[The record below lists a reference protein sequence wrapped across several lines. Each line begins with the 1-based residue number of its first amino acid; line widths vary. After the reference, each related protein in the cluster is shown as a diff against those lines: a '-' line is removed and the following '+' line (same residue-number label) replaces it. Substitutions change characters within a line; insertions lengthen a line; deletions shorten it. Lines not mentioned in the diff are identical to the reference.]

1 MHRSANSSS
10 VRITARPPAEGAR
23 QLPPTRDPPADRDQV
38 PHVNGAAG
46 SAEQTRY
53 LTEDRDRIAQGMT
66 DVVVRRIFAA
76 GLDLQAALGLIGEH
90 RAAVKICHAIDELDL
105 AIRDV
110 RSAIFG
116 RGLRAEQADLPNFT
130 AACAVPCSEGL
141 PAHRTHRGVPNRLAQ
156 G

>member
-1 MHRSANSSS
+1 M
-10 VRITARPPAEGAR
+10 
-23 QLPPTRDPPADRDQV
+23 
-38 PHVNGAAG
+38 
-46 SAEQTRY
+46 
-53 LTEDRDRIAQGMT
+53 
-66 DVVVRRIFAA
+66 VRRIFAA

-116 RGLRAEQADLPNFT
+116 RGLRTEQADLPLFT
-130 AACAVPCSEGL
+130 AACAVPCSDGI
-141 PAHRTHRGVPNRLAQ
+141 PAHMTHRRVPDRLAQ

>member
-1 MHRSANSSS
+1 
-10 VRITARPPAEGAR
+10 
-23 QLPPTRDPPADRDQV
+23 
-38 PHVNGAAG
+38 
-46 SAEQTRY
+46 
-53 LTEDRDRIAQGMT
+53 MT

-90 RAAVKICHAIDELDL
+90 RAAVKICHAIGELDL

-116 RGLRAEQADLPNFT
+116 RGLRTEQADLPSFT
-130 AACAVPCSEGL
+130 AACAVPGPDGI
-141 PAHRTHRGVPNRLAQ
+141 PAHRSHRGVPNRLAQ